1 MPRGERRLH
10 TMETEIRPGMEVLE
24 KPAEMHAF
32 PVWKTF
38 TWRVPIIPVVVIMR
52 VEAVTCC
59 LLKRLKSS

>member
-1 MPRGERRLH
+1 
-10 TMETEIRPGMEVLE
+10 METEIRPGMEVLE

-38 TWRVPIIPVVVIMR
+38 TWRVPIMPVVVMMR